1 MNKSESAPTF
11 KEIWAIL
18 KETAI
23 SQKDTDRKLKAF
35 MQETDRWIQE
45 SKQEADRR
53 KQEADRRKQ
62 EADRRKQEFDRE
74 IQESKKETDRIRQ
87 ETAREIKSLA
97 KEDKKLKHLFTNGW
111 GALVESLVSG
121 CLIRLLRK
129 RGIEVTALFSNVS
142 NATHSTQP
150 DKRCEIDIL
159 ARNGNELVATEVK
172 STLGKKDVDHYLEVL
187 KDFFSFFPEYK
198 GRKVYGATAYLK
210 VQHGADIY
218 AERKGL
224 FVIKATGDSA
234 CITNNKNFKPKDFA

>member
-1 MNKSESAPTF
+1 MNKSESAPNF
-11 KEIWAIL
+11 AEIWAIL

-35 MQETDRWIQE
+35 MQETDRRRQDTDRRIQE
-45 SKQEADRR
+45 NDRR
-53 KQEADRRKQ
+53 MQENDRL
-62 EADRRKQEFDRE
+62 
-74 IQESKKETDRIRQ
+74 
-87 ETAREIKSLA
+87 IKSLA